1 MSNAL
6 TDPRRAE
13 LGSKILVIGLVAIF
27 LFGLFGFALA
37 VFDAQG
43 EKPTEPAPP
52 SLPAI
57 PAAAAVGP
65 IRLALA
71 ETDQRAQAE
80 ASVDVSPSPTPSLPA
95 VSPSDEPAPADEP
108 GATTA
113 TVMPIVPVTGF
124 WSTRDVVKSRDIRQA
139 LERGVAKGFKRVI
152 VEDDIADALAESLGV
167 ELHAKVRRGDAQAI
181 AATVAKV
188 GLGLLPA
195 THVTPAMRTL
205 GIDGVSL
212 VGNERIRDIAD
223 WPLNLT
229 LKTTADGSWDQAKTW
244 VLVAGGDAFTDRGV
258 YDKVVRKGKGVDYPF
273 DGGTARVTGH
283 GCCDPVYH
291 DNVVPRYQTTGNKG
305 LVRKLFK
312 SAELAIANH
321 EQPVTDA
328 AVHHTSG
335 LRFSGQPELT
345 KIFTRAG
352 LDFVSLAN
360 NHIKDYG
367 ADGIK
372 DTRRILRSNGLAFGG
387 AGADLEQARS
397 ISYLHARDTKVAII
411 PCLDIVKIYWA
422 DTDESGA
429 TPCLDRYLVPDI
441 KQAAKSADVVIVF
454 PHWGVEYSRQPLPSM
469 RKHAARW
476 AKAGADLVLGAHSH
490 VAGAIEDI
498 DGTPVMYSLGNFI
511 FDQNWSTNTMESA
524 LLEATFHGDQLIE
537 MRLRPYIIHDTT
549 QPNLLDPATGEGKRL
564 LREIKQVSAGW
575 LDW

>member
-1 MSNAL
+1 MSNAP

-13 LGSKILVIGLVAIF
+13 LGSKILVVGLVAIF
-27 LFGLFGFALA
+27 LFSLFGFALA

-57 PAAAAVGP
+57 PVAAAVGP

-71 ETDQRAQAE
+71 ETTPAARLE
-80 ASVDVSPSPTPSLPA
+80 ASVEASPSPALSQAAMFLSA
-95 VSPSDEPAPADEP
+95 ASASGEPAPSGDPA
-108 GATTA
+108 ATTA
-113 TVMPIVPVTGF
+113 TIMPIVPVTGF
-124 WSTRDVVKSRDIRQA
+124 WSTRDGIRSRDIRQA
-139 LERGVAKGFKRVI
+139 LERGTAKGFKRVI
-152 VEDDIADALAESLGV
+152 VDDGIADALTESLGV
-167 ELHAKVRRGDAQAI
+167 ELHAKVRRGDAEAI
-181 AATVAKV
+181 AATVAKG

-195 THVTPAMRTL
+195 TQVTPAMRTL
-205 GIDGVSL
+205 EIDGVAL
-212 VGNERIRDIAD
+212 LGNERIRDVSD
-223 WPLNLT
+223 WPLDLT
-229 LKTTADGSWDQAKTW
+229 LEATADGSWDQAQTW

-258 YDKVVRKGKGVDYPF
+258 FDKVVRKGKGVNYPF

-312 SAELAIANH
+312 GAELAIANH

-372 DTRRILRSNGLAFGG
+372 DTRRILRKNGLAFGG

-397 ISYLHARDTKVAII
+397 ISYLHARDTTVAII
-411 PCLDIVKIYWA
+411 PCLDFVPIYWA
-422 DTDESGA
+422 AADESGA

-441 KQAAKSADVVIVF
+441 KQAASSADVVIVF
-454 PHWGVEYSRQPLPSM
+454 PALGHGIL
-469 RKHAARW
+469 AAAAALDAQARRT
-476 AKAGADLVLGAHSH
+476 LGQ
-490 VAGAIEDI
+490 G
-498 DGTPVMYSLGNFI
+498 
-511 FDQNWSTNTMESA
+511 
-524 LLEATFHGDQLIE
+524 
-537 MRLRPYIIHDTT
+537 RR
-549 QPNLLDPATGEGKRL
+549 
-564 LREIKQVSAGW
+564 
-575 LDW
+575 

>member
-1 MSNAL
+1 M
-6 TDPRRAE
+6 
-13 LGSKILVIGLVAIF
+13 GSKILVIGLVAIF

-43 EKPTEPAPP
+43 ERPVEPAPP

-71 ETDQRAQAE
+71 ETSTQVPSDAPVE
-80 ASVDVSPSPTPSLPA
+80 ASPSPAL
-95 VSPSDEPAPADEP
+95 SPSALTASSSAEPA
-108 GATTA
+108 ATTA

-124 WSTRDVVKSRDIRQA
+124 WSTRDVIKSRDIWQA
-139 LERGVAKGFKRVI
+139 LERGTAKGFKSVI
-152 VEDDIADALAESLGV
+152 VEDGIADELAESLGV
-167 ELHAKVRRGDAQAI
+167 ELHAKVRRGDADAI
-181 AATVAKV
+181 SAVVAKG

-205 GIDGVSL
+205 GIDDVAL
-212 VGNERIRDIAD
+212 VGNDRIRDVAD
-223 WPLNLT
+223 WPLDLT
-229 LKTTADGSWDQAKTW
+229 LETTADGSWDQAQTW

-258 YDKVVRKGKGVDYPF
+258 YDKVVRKGKGVNYPF

-305 LVRKLFK
+305 LVRNLFK
-312 SAELAIANH
+312 GAELAIANH

-352 LDFVSLAN
+352 LDFLSLAN

-372 DTRRILRSNGLAFGG
+372 DTRRILRRNGLAFGG
-387 AGADLEQARS
+387 AGADLDQARK

-411 PCLDIVKIYWA
+411 PCLDIVPIYWA
-422 DTDESGA
+422 AADESGA

-441 KQAAKSADVVIVF
+441 KRAATSADVVIVF

-476 AKAGADLVLGAHSH
+476 AKAGADTRPGCAQPRRRCHRGHRWHARDVL
-490 VAGAIEDI
+490 AG
-498 DGTPVMYSLGNFI
+498 
-511 FDQNWSTNTMESA
+511 
-524 LLEATFHGDQLIE
+524 QLH
-537 MRLRPYIIHDTT
+537 LRPELVHQHHGIGSSGGHVPWRPARRDAAASLHHPRHHAA
-549 QPNLLDPATGEGKRL
+549 QPA
-564 LREIKQVSAGW
+564 
-575 LDW
+575 